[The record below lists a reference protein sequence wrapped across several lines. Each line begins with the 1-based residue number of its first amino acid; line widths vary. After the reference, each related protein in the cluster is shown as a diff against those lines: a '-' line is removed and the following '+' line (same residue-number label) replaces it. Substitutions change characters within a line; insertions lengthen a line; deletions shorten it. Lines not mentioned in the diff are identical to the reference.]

1 MCRIMML
8 TARGAC
14 LLPSKREAF
23 FMSQSAEKDCLG
35 SQDLLFHDY
44 TFGDQARK
52 ELDHE
57 GHYVLPGLL
66 TTDAQQ
72 RLTGSLARIQALIP
86 DSKQGH
92 EPNRFSAEYDGYLES
107 LIAHPQM
114 LKLARAVLGEEIRYD
129 HCVSLN
135 RPGGNGGIGW
145 HSHGYSDD
153 DPRFG
158 FVRIFFYVNGF
169 EPDDG
174 GLKAVPGS
182 HLYRDTHIRA
192 QSDVELQERWL
203 AGKTHPETGEPL
215 KIQSLSAPPGTVVLM
230 WTHAAHAVNPRKP
243 NSDTRWCVVYAYRNP
258 GKPSGA
264 RWITPDFER
273 KPIPGAEGLMSLY

>member
-1 MCRIMML
+1 
-8 TARGAC
+8 
-14 LLPSKREAF
+14 
-23 FMSQSAEKDCLG
+23 MSQNPLKVCLG
-35 SQDLLFHDY
+35 RRDSLFHEY
-44 TFGDQARK
+44 TFGEQERK
-52 ELDHE
+52 ILDSD
-57 GHYVLPGLL
+57 GHFVFPGLL
-66 TTDAQQ
+66 TSEAQEN
-72 RLTGSLARIQALIP
+72 LTRSLSHIHELSRT
-86 DSKQGH
+86 SKEGH
-92 EPNRFSAEYDGYLES
+92 EPNRFSAEYNSYLES

-114 LKLARAVLGEEIRYD
+114 LKLARQVLGEDIRYD

-135 RPGGNGGIGW
+135 RPGGNRGIGW

-153 DPRFG
+153 DPRLG

-182 HLYRDTHIRA
+182 HLYRDARIHA
-192 QSDVELQERWL
+192 QSDEELQENWL
-203 AGKTHPETGEPL
+203 AGKTHPETGDPL
-215 KIQSLSAPPGTVVLM
+215 EIQALSVPSGTVVAM

-243 NSDTRWCVVYAYRNP
+243 DSNTRWCVVYAYRNP

-264 RWITPDFER
+264 RWITPEFEQ